1 MEHSNLPAPPPP
13 PTHVPALLPVLG
25 EELHSQDVL
34 QGDGAGGVGHL
45 VIRTRAVQRTH
56 IRRLCA
62 WGKTI

>member
-1 MEHSNLPAPPPP
+1 MEHSSLPAPPPP

-34 QGDGAGGVGHL
+34 HDDGAGGVGHML
-45 VIRTRAVQRTH
+45 IRTGTVQRTY

-62 WGKTI
+62 WSKTI